1 MRSILRSVL
10 SGIGVRQI
18 YEAADGA
25 DGLEMV
31 LERMPDFILCDWA
44 MKPVNGAEF
53 IRTLRA
59 DSDPALNTIPVL
71 VVSAHASRAA
81 IVQAVQLG
89 IHGYIAKPISPA
101 ILYDRISDI
110 LEKQALNGRAK
121 GMFELKNLMLPKA
134 TPREPVPD
142 SVATTEILMS

>member
-59 DSDPALNTIPVL
+59 DSDAAFNTIPVL

-81 IVQAVQLG
+81 ILRAVQLG
-89 IHGYIAKPISPA
+89 IHGYIAKPFSPT

-110 LEKQALNGRAK
+110 LEKQALNGRTK
-121 GMFELKNLMLPKA
+121 GMFELKNLVLPK
-134 TPREPVPD
+134 TIQSEPVPD
-142 SVATTEILMS
+142 SVAKTEVLIS